1 MRDQVLSIDQ
11 MKHLK
16 DLDIDT
22 SEATLYWTRRCH
34 GCKIDD
40 NSTGEWFLSLQ
51 KEFLAIGFTSYEVIP
66 TFTLQELLNILPPR
80 VYSKSYEIYSL
91 RIDRYLDDWEIYYK
105 TTEDSDG
112 SKLFTPIYRNTLLE
126 AAYEMLCYFAEN
138 NLLKKVEIMTN
149 KD

>member
-40 NSTGEWFLSLQ
+40 DSTGEWFLSLQ
-51 KEFLAIGFTSYEVIP
+51 KEFQVIGFISYEGIP
-66 TFTLQELLNILPPR
+66 TFTLQDLLNVIPCMLSSR
-80 VYSKSYEIYSL
+80 SHEVFSL
-91 RIDRYLDDWEIYYK
+91 RIEKYIDEWRVYYG

-112 SKLFTPIYRNTLLE
+112 SKLFAPIYGDTLLE
-126 AAYEMLCYFAEN
+126 AVYEMLCYLAEN
-138 NLLKKVEIMTN
+138 NLLKK
-149 KD
+149 

>member
-40 NSTGEWFLSLQ
+40 DSTGEWFLSLQ
-51 KEFLAIGFTSYEVIP
+51 KEFQVIGFISYEGIP
-66 TFTLQELLNILPPR
+66 TFTLQDL
-80 VYSKSYEIYSL
+80 KSHSVIYSQ
-91 RIDRYLDDWEIYYK
+91 DMYLK
-105 TTEDSDG
+105 
-112 SKLFTPIYRNTLLE
+112 
-126 AAYEMLCYFAEN
+126 
-138 NLLKKVEIMTN
+138 
-149 KD
+149 

>member
-40 NSTGEWFLSLQ
+40 DSTGEWFLSLQ
-51 KEFLAIGFTSYEVIP
+51 KEF
-66 TFTLQELLNILPPR
+66 
-80 VYSKSYEIYSL
+80 
-91 RIDRYLDDWEIYYK
+91 
-105 TTEDSDG
+105 
-112 SKLFTPIYRNTLLE
+112 
-126 AAYEMLCYFAEN
+126 
-138 NLLKKVEIMTN
+138 
-149 KD
+149 

>member
-40 NSTGEWFLSLQ
+40 DSTGDGVTHWM
-51 KEFLAIGFTSYEVIP
+51 KVP
-66 TFTLQELLNILPPR
+66 
-80 VYSKSYEIYSL
+80 EI
-91 RIDRYLDDWEIYYK
+91 I
-105 TTEDSDG
+105 
-112 SKLFTPIYRNTLLE
+112 
-126 AAYEMLCYFAEN
+126 
-138 NLLKKVEIMTN
+138 
-149 KD
+149 

>member
-1 MRDQVLSIDQ
+1 MRR
-11 MKHLK
+11 LK
-16 DLDIDT
+16 DLNIDT
-22 SEATLYWTRRCH
+22 SKASLYWVRRCH

-51 KEFLAIGFTSYEVIP
+51 KEFLVSGFTSYEIIP
-66 TFTLQELLNILPPR
+66 TFILQDLLNILPSR
-80 VYSKSYEIYSL
+80 IYSKSYEIYSL

-112 SKLFTPIYRNTLLE
+112 SKLFTPICRNTLLE
-126 AAYEMLCYFAEN
+126 AAYEMLYYFAEN
-138 NLLKKVEIMTN
+138 NLLKKIEIMTN

>member
-40 NSTGEWFLSLQ
+40 DSTGEWFLSLQ
-51 KEFLAIGFTSYEVIP
+51 KEFQVIGFISYEVIP
-66 TFTLQELLNILPPR
+66 TFTRLLCGRKVNLYAVIYVILYTVSPMILNY
-80 VYSKSYEIYSL
+80 VAEK
-91 RIDRYLDDWEIYYK
+91 K
-105 TTEDSDG
+105 MM
-112 SKLFTPIYRNTLLE
+112 LFT
-126 AAYEMLCYFAEN
+126 
-138 NLLKKVEIMTN
+138 
-149 KD
+149 

>member
-40 NSTGEWFLSLQ
+40 DSTGEW
-51 KEFLAIGFTSYEVIP
+51 YE
-66 TFTLQELLNILPPR
+66 
-80 VYSKSYEIYSL
+80 
-91 RIDRYLDDWEIYYK
+91 
-105 TTEDSDG
+105 
-112 SKLFTPIYRNTLLE
+112 
-126 AAYEMLCYFAEN
+126 
-138 NLLKKVEIMTN
+138 
-149 KD
+149 